1 MVERAYINIIMK
13 YRNYFFLSNCLVVKT
28 KYVQCTFCI
37 MDLLVN
43 FNSELYF
50 KALKRISYYFKLLK
64 LNPKLSDLI
73 LSRRKVEL

>member
-1 MVERAYINIIMK
+1 
-13 YRNYFFLSNCLVVKT
+13 
-28 KYVQCTFCI
+28 